1 MTSRIPKTLLFL
13 VILALFVGHISKAQV
28 LDYTTKIKIE
38 KGKKITEKTFL
49 IQIKNKE
56 NNWLSHIEVSHG
68 PDDEFTL
75 MEAKVID
82 SKGNIVKKLRKKDIS
97 TKSDLSHGTFYQDD
111 LVEEFDLY
119 WNDYPYQ
126 IEYSYRISEEEFI
139 YITKWYPLVNTKVIT
154 EKSSLH
160 VEVPS
165 IYEISLDYPDEIQY
179 LELNLDDKKIY
190 QWNYGQ
196 IKSPKPESHTK
207 PLEELVP
214 YVSVVPLEFEYGVPG
229 SSKSWS
235 SFGTWQ
241 MALNRGTDQL
251 PASEKSII
259 DKLINGI
266 DDKQQI
272 VKTLYQYLQ
281 DKTKYVN
288 VAIDVGGLK
297 SYPASYVCENKYGD
311 CKALTTYM
319 KAMLSYVDIK
329 SYYTTINAGSNA
341 ARINKNFPSQQF
353 NHVILSVPMEK
364 DTIWLEN
371 TSNSL
376 PFNYLGTFTQDRYAL
391 MIKGEGS
398 ELIRTPKLDLS
409 EVLEKR
415 TFNFDHDGNGI
426 WHVSISE
433 TLGGEAFESYRYYK
447 SQISSK
453 EQKEKVVSD
462 ITIKNFEPNKWE
474 IINGKRE
481 DQNINIVL
489 SGICGSQIRKI
500 GKLKV
505 IKPLQLKIPNFEK
518 PNKRNLGV
526 RINYPTNKSDSIV
539 YRLPNLKNYE
549 VQLPDNIDLKSPFG
563 TYQVTYEQC
572 QSALVVREYFQL
584 HSGDYPIEEYPK
596 FYSFINAITN
606 YKKASAII
614 LQ

>member
-1 MTSRIPKTLLFL
+1 MTSITPKIILLL
-13 VILALFVGHISKAQV
+13 VILTLYVGQTSQAQV
-28 LDYTTKIKIE
+28 LDYATKIKIE

-49 IQIKNKE
+49 IQVKNKE
-56 NNWLSHIEVSHG
+56 NNWLSHIEVGHG
-68 PDDEFTL
+68 PDAEFAL
-75 MEAKVID
+75 IGAKVID
-82 SKGNIVKKLRKKDIS
+82 AKGNIVKKLRKKDIS

-119 WNDYPYQ
+119 WNEYPYQ
-126 IEYSYRISEEEFI
+126 IEYSYRITEEKFI
-139 YITKWYPLVNTKVIT
+139 YITKWYPLVYTKVIT
-154 EKSSLH
+154 EKSSLQ

-165 IYEISLDYPDEIQY
+165 TYEISLDYSDEIKH
-179 LELNLDDKKIY
+179 EAFAFEDKKIY
-190 QWNYGQ
+190 QWQYGQ
-196 IKSPKPESHTK
+196 IKSPKSESYTK

-214 YVSVVPLEFEYGVPG
+214 FVSVVPLEFEYGVHG

-241 MALNRGTDQL
+241 MGLNRGTDRL

-353 NHVILSVPMEK
+353 NHVILTVPMEK

-376 PFNYLGTFTQDRYAL
+376 PLTT
-391 MIKGEGS
+391 
-398 ELIRTPKLDLS
+398 
-409 EVLEKR
+409 
-415 TFNFDHDGNGI
+415 
-426 WHVSISE
+426 
-433 TLGGEAFESYRYYK
+433 
-447 SQISSK
+447 
-453 EQKEKVVSD
+453 
-462 ITIKNFEPNKWE
+462 
-474 IINGKRE
+474 
-481 DQNINIVL
+481 
-489 SGICGSQIRKI
+489 
-500 GKLKV
+500 
-505 IKPLQLKIPNFEK
+505 
-518 PNKRNLGV
+518 
-526 RINYPTNKSDSIV
+526 
-539 YRLPNLKNYE
+539 
-549 VQLPDNIDLKSPFG
+549 
-563 TYQVTYEQC
+563 
-572 QSALVVREYFQL
+572 
-584 HSGDYPIEEYPK
+584 
-596 FYSFINAITN
+596 
-606 YKKASAII
+606 
-614 LQ
+614 